1 MSGGNAL
8 HDLISQGSIREALD
22 LINSGAWLEEVDGQE
37 RTALMLAVKGGYVD
51 LVKALI
57 EKGVDLNKK
66 DKYGRT
72 ALHYAAL
79 SRSEEISNML
89 FKAGIDPLIKDNKG
103 KMASK
108 YIPRKNYPD
117 LYKLYKKFEKLQR
130 IKNKKLADLKKSRKK
145 ASSENLDL
153 NRALAFAINS
163 HDADSI
169 IRLIML
175 GADINTRGLSGATS
189 LHIVIEKGKAD
200 FAQQLVDRG
209 ASLTVKDNLGKTPL
223 KLAEE
228 HGISITRTYVSH
240 DLPKVAKVE
249 VSTDKLIKAS
259 VVPRQKLVENPKVT
273 ESPRPKLAVAKQS
286 KPNPV
291 DMRDALK
298 DALKD
303 AAATTI
309 EPPGKVIKSS
319 SPKAAQSMPKQAD
332 SNNLPP
338 KISRVSIGKV
348 VDASHSMPLV
358 PGLTPPSAI
367 KDKDQSISR
376 TRSHK

>member
-130 IKNKKLADLKKSRKK
+130 IKNKKLADLKKNRKK

-189 LHIVIEKGKAD
+189 LHIVIEKGKGD

-249 VSTDKLIKAS
+249 VSTDKSMKAS
-259 VVPRQKLVENPKVT
+259 VFKIVQQQKFEKDSVRVS
-273 ESPRPKLAVAKQS
+273 ESPKPKFADIKAVL
-286 KPNPV
+286 
-291 DMRDALK
+291 R
-298 DALKD
+298 D

-309 EPPGKVIKSS
+309 ESPGKVIKSS
-319 SPKAAQSMPKQAD
+319 SPKVVKPKQSD
-332 SNNLPP
+332 SNNLLP
-338 KISRVSIGKV
+338 KTSQPSIIGKV

-367 KDKDQSISR
+367 KDKDKKQSIIR